1 MALMG
6 RGDFSSVLYKKSM
19 KKILLVMNGLDVNMP
34 AVDFACYIAKLSRSH
49 LTGIF
54 LEGDGGEKALV
65 PAMPDENTVEANI
78 RRFREACI
86 CRETLSL
93 VHRDRGLPLSEV
105 IAESRFADLIII
117 DPELSAW
124 EPDRHTPGRFVTEI
138 LTSSE
143 CPVLISPYSFDR
155 IDELVFAYDGTASSV
170 YAIKQFSQLFPE
182 FRTLKALVFSVRNDN
197 GSVIEDQFKMK
208 EWLNA
213 HFPEVELVL
222 RKGDPAD
229 QLFGYLLEKKRAF
242 VVMGA
247 YGRNMV
253 SRFLKPSEA
262 RLVVRTVDLPLFITH
277 R

>member
-1 MALMG
+1 
-6 RGDFSSVLYKKSM
+6 M
-19 KKILLVMNGLDVNMP
+19 KKILLVMNGLDLNMP
-34 AVDFACYIAKLSRSH
+34 AVDFACYIAKLSKSH

-65 PAMPDENTVEANI
+65 PAMPDEKTVEASI
-78 RRFREACI
+78 QRFREACV
-86 CRETLSL
+86 CRETLSR

-105 IAESRFADLIII
+105 IGESRFADVIII

-124 EPDRHTPGRFVTEI
+124 EPDRHTPGRFVKEI
-138 LTSSE
+138 LRSSE
-143 CPVLISPYSFDR
+143 CPVLIAPYSFDG

-182 FRTLKALVFSVRNDN
+182 LRTYKVIVFSVRSDDV
-197 GSVIEDQFKMK
+197 GVIDDQFKMK

-213 HFPEVELVL
+213 HFPEVEMAL
-222 RKGDPAD
+222 RKGDPAN
-229 QLFGYLLEKKRAF
+229 QLFGYLLEKKKAF

-247 YGRNMV
+247 YGRNLL
-253 SRFLKPSEA
+253 SRFVKPSEA
-262 RLVVRTVDLPLFITH
+262 RLVVKTIDLPLFITH